1 MIKKALLIAL
11 AIALGLAIAGF
22 LWWTG
27 DAFCIGSMS
36 KCIGY

>member
-1 MIKKALLIAL
+1 MIKRAIVIAL

-27 DAFCIGSMS
+27 DAFCIGSMA
-36 KCIGY
+36 KCVKF